1 MNVELTRKDLS
12 LLNMMLDKE
21 LGDTRVE
28 IRHADNQEYKQ
39 CLKDRE
45 VQIDSLLKRI
55 SAGLQETARAG

>member
-1 MNVELTRKDLS
+1 MDLTQKDLE

-28 IRHADNQEYKQ
+28 IRHADNQEYKS

-45 VQIDSLLKRI
+45 VQIDSLLKRVA
-55 SAGLQETARAG
+55 AGLKEAART

>member
-1 MNVELTRKDLS
+1 MDLTQKDLE

-28 IRHADNQEYKQ
+28 IRHADNQEYKK

-45 VQIDSLLKRI
+45 VEIDSLLKRI
-55 SAGLQETARAG
+55 AAGLKETSKVS

>member
-1 MNVELTRKDLS
+1 MNIDLTRKDLS

-28 IRHADNQEYKQ
+28 IHHADNQEYKS

-45 VQIDSLLKRI
+45 VEIDTLLKRI
-55 SAGLQETARAG
+55 AAGLKETQKVS